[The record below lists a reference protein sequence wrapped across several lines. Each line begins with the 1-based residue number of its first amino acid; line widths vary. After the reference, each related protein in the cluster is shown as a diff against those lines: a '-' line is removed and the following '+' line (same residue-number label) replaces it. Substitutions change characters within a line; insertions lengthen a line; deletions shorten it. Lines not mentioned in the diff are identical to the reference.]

1 MEGFSK
7 NMLTQEIP
15 MKISKR
21 LHCFLLMEQLY
32 ISSEDNAATT
42 NLTFQKRKLCF
53 VTAALANMGLHIPKS
68 TYKSAVE
75 ANSSSS

>member
-1 MEGFSK
+1 
-7 NMLTQEIP
+7 
-15 MKISKR
+15 
-21 LHCFLLMEQLY
+21 MEQLY

-75 ANSSSS
+75 AHSSSS